1 MPSLHNIIY
10 MVSLQQTSISI
21 VCTMCVYI
29 YLINSTFLTI
39 VYWATIYTPTGIVYN
54 IRNSTN
60 RHNIMWCDDRIVM
73 IQEVWIM
80 TQEYLLIITMC
91 LLIHVQGHTWHTQM
105 VFRVSI
111 RYMHYSTH
119 FHWDSSLSSFTFMIS
134 TQSQQLSR
142 VVKQNIPPEWDN

>member
-105 VFRVSI
+105 VFRASI
-111 RYMHYSTH
+111 LVYGLLDTFPLR
-119 FHWDSSLSSFTFMIS
+119 FKSFLLYIHDQHSKSAAIQGSEIEYTSGMG
-134 TQSQQLSR
+134 
-142 VVKQNIPPEWDN
+142 